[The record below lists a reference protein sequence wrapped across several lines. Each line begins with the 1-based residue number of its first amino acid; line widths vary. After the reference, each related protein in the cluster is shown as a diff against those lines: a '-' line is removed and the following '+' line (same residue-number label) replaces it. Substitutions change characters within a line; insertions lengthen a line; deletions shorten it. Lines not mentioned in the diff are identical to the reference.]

1 MNRKTRPF
9 VHVLLF
15 ECPECFEPV
24 SSAVATGER
33 NLEDTDGQS
42 FPIRCECGWT
52 GNQMGLSARRHW
64 VDERS

>member
-1 MNRKTRPF
+1 MNSDVDPF

-15 ECPECFEPV
+15 ECPKCCKPV

-33 NLEDTDGQS
+33 NLENTDGRLFAIS
-42 FPIRCECGWT
+42 CECGWV
-52 GNQMGLSARRHW
+52 GNQMGVSAKRHW